1 MLRSSRKNKISS
13 SILNWFIFGL
23 ILVDG
28 INADIFTSLEQ
39 MTTLV
44 KTQADVTKHLKEFL
58 DYQQSQ
64 VDQARA

>member
-1 MLRSSRKNKISS
+1 MFCSIGKTKLISQ
-13 SILNWFIFGL
+13 IFNYFLLGIVL
-23 ILVDG
+23 IHD

-44 KTQADVTKHLKEFL
+44 KTQADVTKYLKEFL

-64 VDQARA
+64 VDKAKA

>member
-1 MLRSSRKNKISS
+1 MLGIV
-13 SILNWFIFGL
+13 L
-23 ILVDG
+23 IHD

-44 KTQADVTKHLKEFL
+44 KTQADVTKYLKEFL

-64 VDQARA
+64 VDKAKA

>member
-1 MLRSSRKNKISS
+1 MFCSIGKTKLISQ
-13 SILNWFIFGL
+13 IFNYFLLGIVL
-23 ILVDG
+23 IND

-44 KTQADVTKHLKEFL
+44 KTQDDVTKYLKEFL

-64 VDQARA
+64 VDKAKA